1 MSEIRLR
8 TPTPLDKMNA
18 SAHDTI
24 LAVRLRVARQAAGMT
39 QVELAKRV
47 DTEQTFISRIER
59 GESMGTPELLRAI
72 GKELKVTVSY
82 LLGEDTADHAVR
94 PSREAIASDRKM
106 PKGLRDLAGDDSLI
120 KAMKVTARDLKTLAS
135 IDLPA
140 PVSKDGYVQLLVAIR
155 GVTKA

>member
-1 MSEIRLR
+1 MLAPHNEM
-8 TPTPLDKMNA
+8 TAT
-18 SAHDTI
+18 AHDTV

-82 LLGEDTADHAVR
+82 LLGEDTADQGQR
-94 PSREAIASDRKM
+94 Q
-106 PKGLRDLAGDDSLI
+106 
-120 KAMKVTARDLKTLAS
+120 T
-135 IDLPA
+135 
-140 PVSKDGYVQLLVAIR
+140 
-155 GVTKA
+155 